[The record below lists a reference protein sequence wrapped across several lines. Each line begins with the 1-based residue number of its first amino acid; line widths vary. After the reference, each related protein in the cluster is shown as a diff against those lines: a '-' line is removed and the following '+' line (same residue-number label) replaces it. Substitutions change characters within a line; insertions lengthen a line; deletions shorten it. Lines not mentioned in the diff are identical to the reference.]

1 MSTSMNLI
9 VRTLDVLQA
18 LNKQTHCSLRSLHEA
33 TGIPKPT
40 VHRLLQ
46 TLKNEGYVRS
56 DIAKGIYS
64 LTEKV
69 RLLSEGYTECELVVE
84 LGGPILRRITRSTGL
99 PLAIGIAERG
109 QIVVRCSSMPYSPI
123 GPSHTTIGNA
133 HEMTV
138 SAMGLAFLAFCN
150 ADERTN
156 LVKSIEQASDPAE
169 WKASSAKLRADITLV
184 RKRGFALR
192 QPSPQHP
199 STTLA
204 VPIQHQ
210 KQILGVLSLT
220 TFPSL
225 LKRGT
230 AITDF
235 TRTLIEASQEIS
247 KAVAAHQGGTAGAS
261 PRKS

>member
-1 MSTSMNLI
+1 MNLI

-156 LVKSIEQASDPAE
+156 LVKSIEQALDPAE
-169 WKASSAKLRADITLV
+169 WKASSARLRADITLV

-235 TRTLIEASQEIS
+235 TRTLVESSQEIS
-247 KAVAAHQGGTAGAS
+247 DAVAAHQGGTAGAP